1 MPKTANQA
9 KQIKDL
15 RAERLKLIA
24 EARKIQDGAEK
35 ESRAMRADEKGSWE
49 ETMKKVDELHERVGA
64 LERMADAEDD
74 DEDRDDEDTEDEDR
88 DDEDEDEDED
98 EDRDDEDDE
107 DDDDDDERSGKRK
120 YIILKG
126 KRYRLDKV
134 TAKRRTQPG
143 LPPNK
148 RAAGET
154 EQEYRTRQ
162 RRSTP
167 EYRQVFNQYL
177 VDGYK
182 VLGSRLAQRAIQADS
197 DIVGGY
203 LVAPQEFVAKLIKFM
218 NNYLFIRQKATKYV
232 VKAAQSLGAPSLDND
247 ISDADWTSELD
258 TATKTT
264 RCRLVSGS

>member
-1 MPKTANQA
+1 
-9 KQIKDL
+9 
-15 RAERLKLIA
+15 
-24 EARKIQDGAEK
+24 
-35 ESRAMRADEKGSWE
+35 
-49 ETMKKVDELHERVGA
+49 
-64 LERMADAEDD
+64 
-74 DEDRDDEDTEDEDR
+74 
-88 DDEDEDEDED
+88 
-98 EDRDDEDDE
+98 DEDDE

-120 YIILKG
+120 YTILKG

-134 TAKRRTQPG
+134 SVKRRTQPG

-177 VDGYK
+177 VDGDK

-203 LVAPQEFVAKLIKFM
+203 LVAPQEFVAKLIKFV

-258 TATKTT
+258 TGNEDNAM
-264 RCRLVSGS
+264 SFG